1 MPKLKKKLELDT
13 GFRSGD
19 VAKLVPFC
27 PTGDQGLFVTTDGP
41 SHNATAMTMMSLL
54 LSKILP
60 RQSTHEAET
69 VIEASKE
76 QDME

>member
-1 MPKLKKKLELDT
+1 MSPNLSHFALQ
-13 GFRSGD
+13 
-19 VAKLVPFC
+19 
-27 PTGDQGLFVTTDGP
+27 GDQGFCSFVHPSQQMDGP

>member
-1 MPKLKKKLELDT
+1 
-13 GFRSGD
+13 
-19 VAKLVPFC
+19 
-27 PTGDQGLFVTTDGP
+27 
-41 SHNATAMTMMSLL
+41 MTMMSLL

>member
-1 MPKLKKKLELDT
+1 M
-13 GFRSGD
+13 
-19 VAKLVPFC
+19 
-27 PTGDQGLFVTTDGP
+27 DGP
-41 SHNATAMTMMSLL
+41 SHNATAMAMMSLL

>member
-1 MPKLKKKLELDT
+1 MSPNLSHFAL
-13 GFRSGD
+13 
-19 VAKLVPFC
+19 
-27 PTGDQGLFVTTDGP
+27 QGTRVLFVTTDGP